1 MYEDSSKET
10 LAATRDLT
18 MRAIGDALDTSKD
31 TLFGEIGDMTMEGL
45 KKLDQKMADAIGGMS
60 RLDEGIDINSSGE
73 INISSNATSRN
84 TSEDETTETS
94 HNTSEDFLSRND
106 GRHNRFTTQD
116 DVLGAKKGGVIDKM
130 LDQAIGNNNVSNNVP
145 SNVNLNGEIRITGA
159 AGAIAS
165 IKAPELRKMV
175 IDIINQKDRNG
186 GTISSKQVY
195 DS

>member
-1 MYEDSSKET
+1 MYK
-10 LAATRDLT
+10 R
-18 MRAIGDALDTSKD
+18 
-31 TLFGEIGDMTMEGL
+31 
-45 KKLDQKMADAIGGMS
+45 Q
-60 RLDEGIDINSSGE
+60 
-73 INISSNATSRN
+73 
-84 TSEDETTETS
+84 
-94 HNTSEDFLSRND
+94 
-106 GRHNRFTTQD
+106 HNRFTTQD

-186 GTISSKQVY
+186 GTITSKQVY